1 MYILY
6 NIILYYIASARSSAQ
21 GVPDRASAIYYCV
34 NAENVQKAFRNIPAV
49 RTVVHYSTAPAVII
63 QYTVNY
69 DDHCAAAK
77 RS

>member
-1 MYILY
+1 M
-6 NIILYYIASARSSAQ
+6 ASARSSAQ
-21 GVPDRASAIYYCV
+21 GVPDRPSAIYYCV

-49 RTVVHYSTAPAVII
+49 RTIVVHYPTALI

-69 DDHCAAAK
+69 VDHCAATK